1 MITTTRIW
9 NVDDQLVVADTIE
22 EAIAIRKEYDKD
34 YYDHNTIN
42 EVKLVTIENGLTI
55 INYAIK
61 KEEK

>member
-1 MITTTRIW
+1 MITTTRVW
-9 NVDDQLVVADTIE
+9 NIDNQLVVADTIE

-42 EVKLVTIENGLTI
+42 EVKLVTLENSMTI
-55 INYAIK
+55 INFAIK

>member
-1 MITTTRIW
+1 MITTTRVW
-9 NVDDQLVVADTIE
+9 NIDNQIVVADTIE

-42 EVKLVTIENGLTI
+42 EVKLITVANCVTEVNF
-55 INYAIK
+55 AIK

>member
-1 MITTTRIW
+1 MITTTRVCNI
-9 NVDDQLVVADTIE
+9 DSQLVVADTIE

-42 EVKLVTIENGLTI
+42 EVKLVTIENCLTI
-55 INYAIK
+55 VNFAIK

>member
-1 MITTTRIW
+1 MITTTRVW
-9 NVDDQLVVADTIE
+9 NIDNQIVVADTIE

-42 EVKLVTIENGLTI
+42 EIKLITVA
-55 INYAIK
+55 NYITEVNFAIK

>member
-9 NVDDQLVVADTIE
+9 NIDGQLVVADTIE
-22 EAIAIRKEYDKD
+22 EAIAIKKEYDKD

-55 INYAIK
+55 VNFAIK
-61 KEEK
+61 KEEQ

>member
-1 MITTTRIW
+1 MITTTRVW
-9 NVDDQLVVADTIE
+9 NIDNQLVVADTIE

-42 EVKLVTIENGLTI
+42 EVKLITVANYVTEVNF
-55 INYAIK
+55 AIK